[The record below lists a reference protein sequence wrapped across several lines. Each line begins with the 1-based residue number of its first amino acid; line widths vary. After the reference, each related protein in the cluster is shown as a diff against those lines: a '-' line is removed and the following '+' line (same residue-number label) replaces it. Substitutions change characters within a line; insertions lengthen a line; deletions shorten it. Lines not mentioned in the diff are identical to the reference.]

1 MTTIANIDV
10 ENPRGQCIIMLL
22 AALNELHGTNSKQET
37 IAFIRERHWFD
48 IHPEDLLPYPSC
60 CTNEPRWQTLI
71 AWGRK
76 DSVVA
81 GLMFDHR
88 RDEWEL
94 TRDGID
100 RFTGLRARY
109 RTGELFAGHSFLWS
123 SGFKQWMSP
132 SYVPSVRDWSGPGSI
147 YRDLGSIPHR
157 NVRTRVLLAQL

>member
-1 MTTIANIDV
+1 MPINMTTIASIDV
-10 ENPRGQCIIMLL
+10 VPPRGQCIIMLR
-22 AALNELHGTNSKQET
+22 AALNELRGTNSKQKT

-48 IHPEDLLPYPSC
+48 LHPEDLLPYPTC

-81 GLMFDHR
+81 GLMFNHR

-100 RFTGLRARY
+100 RFIGIRARY
-109 RTGELFAGHSFLWS
+109 RTGELFAGHSFRI
-123 SGFKQWMSP
+123 QAVDEP
-132 SYVPSVRDWSGPGSI
+132 VIRYQR
-147 YRDLGSIPHR
+147 
-157 NVRTRVLLAQL
+157 A